1 MNLLQNKNPLLNL
14 FAIVSFTVTT
24 AYLVVGNNYS
34 ATGSEPVQFIN
45 LTNADIEKILAVK
58 TEMQAAKIQASLSI

>member
-24 AYLVVGNNYS
+24 GYLVVGNNYS
-34 ATGSEPVQFIN
+34 AAGSEPVQFIN

-58 TEMQAAKIQASLSI
+58 AEMQAAKIQASLSI